1 MILKVFGV
9 TGLPGSGKSIIS
21 RIAKKEGI
29 YTISMGD
36 VIREEAERR
45 NITTGKAAVILRKK
59 YGNKSK
65 NKHIITELTEPAAGP
80 RSGTQS

>member
-1 MILKVFGV
+1 MKVFGV

-36 VIREEAERR
+36 VIREEAERNR
-45 NITTGKAAVILRKK
+45 C
-59 YGNKSK
+59 
-65 NKHIITELTEPAAGP
+65 
-80 RSGTQS
+80 